1 MLRMISLI
9 LVLVFNLQM
18 DHASKSQEVGD
29 DGIPVIIKHLPDWE
43 TKKDSA
49 ILMKTKEELIE
60 ALGDRAIFQ
69 AVEFVGGAEA
79 VTAEYPSGRLLIIE
93 HNTPQLSI
101 DADAKIKTRLD
112 ELADN
117 SIIYRR
123 IGNYNVFVLDVK
135 NVQDANAL
143 FDKVRYEK
151 VVQWLSEDP
160 FQWEKLQRAYA
171 LFVGQM
177 LFSTILAV
185 LLGVGASAILGVCV
199 GMVIFHVRERKR
211 KKWTRFSDAGGMIR
225 LNLDELQEMPDRKL
239 LKD

>member
-1 MLRMISLI
+1 MLRMLPLI

-18 DHASKSQEVGD
+18 DDASKSQEVGD

-49 ILMKTKEELIE
+49 ILMRTKKELIE

-93 HNTPQLSI
+93 YNTPQLSI
-101 DADAKIKTRLD
+101 DADTKIKTRLE
-112 ELADN
+112 ELADK

-123 IGNYNVFVLDVK
+123 IGNYNAFVLDVK
-135 NVQDANAL
+135 NAQEANL
-143 FDKVRYEK
+143 LLDNVKYEK
-151 VVQWLSEDP
+151 LVQWLNEDP
-160 FQWEKLQRAYA
+160 FQWEKIQRAYA

-185 LLGVGASAILGVCV
+185 LLGVGASAIIGVCV
-199 GMVIFHVRERKR
+199 GMVIFHVRERRKR
-211 KKWTRFSDAGGMIR
+211 KWTRFSDAGGMIR
-225 LNLDELQEMPDRKL
+225 LNLDELQEITDRKL
-239 LKD
+239 LED

>member
-1 MLRMISLI
+1 MIPLI
-9 LVLVFNLQM
+9 LVLVFNLQV

-49 ILMKTKEELIE
+49 ILMRTKEELIE

-79 VTAEYPSGRLLIIE
+79 VTAEYSSGKLLIIE
-93 HNTPQLSI
+93 YNTPQLSI

-112 ELADN
+112 ELADK

-135 NVQDANAL
+135 NIQEANSL
-143 FDKVRYEK
+143 LDNVKYEK
-151 VVQWLSEDP
+151 LVQWLSEDP
-160 FQWEKLQRAYA
+160 FQWERIQRAYA

-185 LLGVGASAILGVCV
+185 LVGVGASAILGVCV
-199 GMVIFHVRERKR
+199 GVVVFHIRERRR

-225 LNLDELQEMPDRKL
+225 LNLDELQEITDRKL